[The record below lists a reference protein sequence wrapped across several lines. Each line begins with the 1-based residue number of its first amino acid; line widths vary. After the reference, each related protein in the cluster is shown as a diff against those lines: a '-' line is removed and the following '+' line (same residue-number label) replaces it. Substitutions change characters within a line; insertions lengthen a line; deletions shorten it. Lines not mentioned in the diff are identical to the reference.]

1 MDTTIQPDQML
12 AKELLDKLINHFG
25 VTTSSK
31 DGGYIL
37 PNGELLN
44 LNRSNLSAKQY
55 HRAVTELLPEDMRG
69 ICDEVTIVNLMVVT
83 GIIRYE
89 ATGRVHVAMNPTAA
103 QRSRLFSIMKYRDN
117 DYLVMVS
124 DKTAA
129 TIGERR
135 FKSPSAHELLEFFE
149 HCYHD
154 KKQYRVDEFAL
165 SKEGE
170 DYILT
175 FRPSQQAIA
184 RYDASTKQFTAQPNF
199 EDVLELFRQ
208 QIAKSQL

>member
-1 MDTTIQPDQML
+1 MDNTIQLDQAL
-12 AKELLDKLINHFG
+12 AKKLLDKLIDHFG
-25 VTTSSK
+25 VTTSQK

-37 PNGELLN
+37 PDGELLN

-55 HRAVTELLPEDMRG
+55 HRAVTELLPESMRG
-69 ICDEVTIVNLMVVT
+69 VCDEITIVNLMVVT

-103 QRSRLFSIMKYRDN
+103 QRSRLFSIMKYRDH
-117 DYLVMVS
+117 DYLVLVS

-149 HCYHD
+149 QCYHG
-154 KKQYRVDEFAL
+154 KKQYWVDEFAL
-165 SKEGE
+165 SREGD

-175 FRPSQQAIA
+175 FRPSQRAIA
-184 RYDASTKQFTAQPNF
+184 RYDASTKQFIAQPNF
-199 EDVLELFRQ
+199 ETILELFEQ
-208 QIAKSQL
+208 QMIQSQL